1 MPNGTNNNKEMDIQA
16 INQSREIQQQKAIQQ
31 LIDSGLVQ
39 SEKTKFTINQ
49 GAGAVPPANNANE
62 KAAAD
67 AISSLYV
74 KTLNKLKFSKLCH
87 YTIIVVIIVRIISIC
102 SLLF

>member
-1 MPNGTNNNKEMDIQA
+1 MDIQA

-74 KTLNKLKFSKLCH
+74 KKIEQVENLVNCV
-87 YTIIVVIIVRIISIC
+87 TILVVIIVKMFK
-102 SLLF
+102 L